1 MNWLDIVIIVA
12 IGIATFIGLKKGII
26 KAVLTLAGLIV
37 GVVLAGRYY
46 TPFSEQLAFIPQAG
60 LAKVAAFAIIF
71 IGVMVIATVLAR
83 LLKRAAS
90 AIMLGWAN
98 RLGGGI
104 LGFVLG
110 AIFCGAFLAM
120 WVKFLGMTGA
130 IAESTIVPILLD
142 RFPRVLALL
151 PEEFDAIRAFFQ

>member
-1 MNWLDIVIIVA
+1 LNWLDIVIIVA
-12 IGIATFIGLKKGII
+12 VGISAFIGVRRGII
-26 KAVLTLAGLIV
+26 KVVLTLAGLVV

-46 TPFSEQLAFIPQAG
+46 ALFSKWLFFIPHVG

-71 IGVMVIATVLAR
+71 IGVMVLATVLAR
-83 LLKRAAS
+83 LLKGAAS

-120 WVKFLGMTGA
+120 WVKFLGITGA
-130 IAESTIVPILLD
+130 IADSNLAPILLD

-151 PEEFDAIRAFFQ
+151 PGEFDAIRSFFQ

>member
-1 MNWLDIVIIVA
+1 VR
-12 IGIATFIGLKKGII
+12 KGII
-26 KAVLTLAGLIV
+26 GVVLTLAGLVV

-46 TPFSEQLAFIPQAG
+46 APFSQLLPFISHAG

-71 IGVMVIATVLAR
+71 IGVMVLATVLAR
-83 LLKRAAS
+83 LLKGAAS

-104 LGFVLG
+104 LGFILG

-120 WVKFLGMTGA
+120 WVKFLGITGA
-130 IAESTIVPILLD
+130 IADSNLAPILLD
-142 RFPRVLALL
+142 RFPGVLALL
-151 PEEFDAIRAFFQ
+151 PGEFDAIRSFFQ